1 MSLEIEEAC
10 TCGPAA
16 WESRSVVMLLCFV
29 FVVRRHVIMS
39 YWLNW
44 IFFNY
49 CLCFWIF
56 VKLKGYPAFET
67 FNEVMTFQLL
77 FEFNYLFCTTR
88 TESRDFK

>member
-16 WESRSVVMLLCFV
+16 LGSRSVVKTFMFV

-44 IFFNY
+44 IFSNFDY
-49 CLCFWIF
+49 VLDF
-56 VKLKGYPAFET
+56 KLKGYPAFKP
-67 FNEVMTFQLL
+67 F
-77 FEFNYLFCTTR
+77 
-88 TESRDFK
+88 